1 MPPNIKINS
10 SQQNMMMILNQN
22 ENINYANKSNFV
34 VKDPLQ
40 NRINI
45 QNGSISNQILNPN
58 EQNYNYN
65 IEGFGQGANENVS
78 IIASSDVVKGAGGFI
93 NS

>member
-22 ENINYANKSNFV
+22 ENINYANKSNFI

-45 QNGSISNQILNPN
+45 
-58 EQNYNYN
+58 
-65 IEGFGQGANENVS
+65 
-78 IIASSDVVKGAGGFI
+78 
-93 NS
+93 

>member
-22 ENINYANKSNFV
+22 ENINYTNKSNFV

-45 QNGSISNQILNPN
+45 
-58 EQNYNYN
+58 
-65 IEGFGQGANENVS
+65 
-78 IIASSDVVKGAGGFI
+78 
-93 NS
+93 